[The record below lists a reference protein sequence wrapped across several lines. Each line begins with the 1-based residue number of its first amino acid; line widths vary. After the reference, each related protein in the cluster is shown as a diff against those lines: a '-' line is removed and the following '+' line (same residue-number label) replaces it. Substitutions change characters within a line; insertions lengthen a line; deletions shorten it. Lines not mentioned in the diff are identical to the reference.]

1 MTNLL
6 ILTSIFT
13 EEASI
18 LIDEGLCIIQS
29 SPHTHRSLRAA
40 VEKLDAAALCMS
52 TAEMIALGGIR
63 SMALQNSIV
72 RDVRAHESA
81 YSAQLHIYPNEH
93 LFLST
98 AEQNQAVGRR
108 KSRPLGAASGE
119 RREGVA
125 RLEFPACGV
134 GYFREGFSLPFGRG
148 FGRDGS
154 FRRSSR
160 GC

>member
-1 MTNLL
+1 MILL
-6 ILTSIFT
+6 TRT
-13 EEASI
+13 
-18 LIDEGLCIIQS
+18 Q
-29 SPHTHRSLRAA
+29 R
-40 VEKLDAAALCMS
+40 
-52 TAEMIALGGIR
+52 
-63 SMALQNSIV
+63 
-72 RDVRAHESA
+72 
-81 YSAQLHIYPNEH
+81 AQLLANV
-93 LFLST
+93 ST

>member
-1 MTNLL
+1 MIVTAAIAPASPWFFLL
-6 ILTSIFT
+6 PFHLMVPRKPSGVCRDM
-13 EEASI
+13 EE
-18 LIDEGLCIIQS
+18 
-29 SPHTHRSLRAA
+29 
-40 VEKLDAAALCMS
+40 V
-52 TAEMIALGGIR
+52 
-63 SMALQNSIV
+63 
-72 RDVRAHESA
+72 
-81 YSAQLHIYPNEH
+81 
-93 LFLST
+93 ST

-148 FGRDGS
+148 FGRDDS
-154 FRRSSR
+154 CRRSSR